1 MKLNECIEFIQASTG
16 GGVFTDENR
25 NDLGFAENI
34 LRLGR
39 AAAIRTLYQNNNLV
53 PEIFYQEAKL
63 YSEDMEQEDD
73 CYTIFKTPQ
82 ILTVNVAVDGNS
94 YMGSPKNN
102 KAWRRIKS
110 VAQFASY
117 QRMRMSKLREDTIYY
132 ILDPRTSTVK
142 VYDPNIKRCHHYAIF
157 ENPLHP
163 LLNFNRQEDEYPI
176 TMECM
181 SLIEQW
187 MREGI
192 ISHMLRQMP
201 ESRSNSAP
209 DVTVNLAPN
218 QQ

>member
-1 MKLNECIEFIQASTG
+1 MKLNECIEFVQASTG

-39 AAAIRTLYQNNNLV
+39 AAAIKTLHQNNNLV
-53 PEIFYQEAKL
+53 ADIFYQKAFL
-63 YSEDMEQEDD
+63 HRDDLVQTDD
-73 CYTIFKTPQ
+73 CYTVFKTPQ
-82 ILTVNVAVDGNS
+82 ILTVNVEVDGNS
-94 YMGSPKNN
+94 YLGSPKDNR
-102 KAWRRIKS
+102 AWRRVKS
-110 VAQFASY
+110 VAQFANN
-117 QRMRMSKLREDTIYY
+117 QRMRLSGLRENVVYY
-132 ILDPRTSTVK
+132 LLDPRTSTVK
-142 VYDPNIKRCHHYAIF
+142 VYDPNITQCNHYAIF

-176 TMECM
+176 SMEAM
-181 SLIEQW
+181 MLIEQW

-201 ESRSNSAP
+201 ETRSNSAP

>member
-25 NDLGFAENI
+25 GDIGFAENI

-39 AAAIRTLYQNNNLV
+39 SAAIKTIYQNNNLV
-53 PEIFYQEAKL
+53 ADIFYQKADL
-63 YSEDMEQEDD
+63 YRSDLIQEDD
-73 CYTIFKTPQ
+73 CYTVFRTPNV
-82 ILTVNVAVDGNS
+82 ITVNPVVDGNS
-94 YMGSPKNN
+94 YLGSPKDNR
-102 KAWRRIKS
+102 AWRRVKS
-110 VAQFASY
+110 VAQFANN
-117 QRMRMSKLREDTIYY
+117 QHIRLSKLRQDVVYY

-142 VYDPNIKRCHHYAIF
+142 VYDPNITRCNHYAVF
-157 ENPLHP
+157 EDPLHP
-163 LLNFNRQEDEYPI
+163 MLNFNRQEDEYPI
-176 TMECM
+176 TLEAM

-209 DVTVNLAPN
+209 DVTVNLVPN